1 MLVTLTELAIGGGG
15 GPGAVMSSLHHH
27 SSIPNIYIYTQNS
40 PAVIVLA
47 VALFD
52 GSLVST
58 VLTALRVIEEYILS
72 SSTGVSALFS
82 MVYSLS
88 EPSAIISWTGGKTP
102 SLPLHW
108 LTVN

>member
-1 MLVTLTELAIGGGG
+1 MVMLVTLTELAVGGGG
-15 GPGAVMSSLHHH
+15 GPGAVTSSLCHHN
-27 SSIPNIYIYTQNS
+27 STFNIQNS

-47 VALFD
+47 VALLD
-52 GSLVST
+52 GALVST
-58 VLTALRVIEEYILS
+58 VFIALRVIEEYILS

-88 EPSAIISWTGGKTP
+88 EPSAIISRTGGKTP

-108 LTVN
+108 LTVY